1 MIIISLSIKDL
12 ACKSDA
18 KKPSYSYYLAV
29 IERRRIASN
38 FQIRS
43 DMCGECKGSGSSPLQ
58 GFEKD
63 GPNNSLIEPH

>member
-1 MIIISLSIKDL
+1 MVNIPHMESDRWLLFIKVLKDL

-43 DMCGECKGSGSSPLQ
+43 DMCGECEGSGSSPL
-58 GFEKD
+58 
-63 GPNNSLIEPH
+63 